1 MIVCLILEKVQGI
14 TVDNAS
20 ANTSFLQHLST
31 KIENFD
37 FENQHFRCIAHIMN
51 LGVQDMLKE
60 LKIQPEVVQE
70 ENSDD
75 SDIENEDY
83 STPLSRLRSLINK
96 KK

>member
-1 MIVCLILEKVQGI
+1 
-14 TVDNAS
+14 
-20 ANTSFLQHLST
+20 
-31 KIENFD
+31 
-37 FENQHFRCIAHIMN
+37 MN

-83 STPLSRLRSLINK
+83 STPLSRLRSLIK
-96 KK
+96 KKKIETVR